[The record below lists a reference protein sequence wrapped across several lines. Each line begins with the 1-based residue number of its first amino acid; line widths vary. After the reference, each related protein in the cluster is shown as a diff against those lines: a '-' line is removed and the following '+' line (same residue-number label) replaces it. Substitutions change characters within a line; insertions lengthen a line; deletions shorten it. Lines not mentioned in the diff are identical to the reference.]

1 LGRSNCKKLREQEAE
16 WVLEQ
21 LAKDDGDEF
30 IEALKKEVSASIM
43 SVKKMA
49 SISIWGVPSGN
60 RRKKTSP

>member
-1 LGRSNCKKLREQEAE
+1 M
-16 WVLEQ
+16 LEQ

-49 SISIWGVPSGN
+49 SVSIWGVPSGN
-60 RRKKTSP
+60 RRKKTSSRA